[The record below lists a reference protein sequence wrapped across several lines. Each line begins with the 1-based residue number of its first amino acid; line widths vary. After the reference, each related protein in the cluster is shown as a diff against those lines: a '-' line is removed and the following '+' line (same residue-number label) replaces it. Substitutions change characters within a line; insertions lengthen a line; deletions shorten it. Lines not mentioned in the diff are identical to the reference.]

1 MTTCELLS
9 TSTHAHPN
17 ATEALH
23 RVKDLALRDPAF
35 ADALQTSDSPQRASD
50 LARQHGIEVSPAALW
65 RHRGTLA
72 RGGQPTWRG

>member
-1 MTTCELLS
+1 MTTCERSS

-23 RVKDLALRDPAF
+23 RVKSLALRDPGF
-35 ADALQTSDSPQRASD
+35 AGALQTSDSPQVASD

>member
-1 MTTCELLS
+1 MTTCELSS
-9 TSTHAHPN
+9 TTTYAQPN
-17 ATEALH
+17 AAEALH
-23 RVKDLALRDPAF
+23 QVKDLAQRDPLF
-35 ADALQTSDSPQRASD
+35 SGALQTTDSPQAASD